1 MLENATIT
9 IVKCDDDGT
18 TRNVATQRRG
28 FAPAR
33 CQPAAMRPTAPTLTG
48 APAVALGDQPRGQ
61 LITSAIGLRHCAWN
75 AGPFGP
81 VAE

>member
-1 MLENATIT
+1 
-9 IVKCDDDGT
+9 
-18 TRNVATQRRG
+18 
-28 FAPAR
+28 
-33 CQPAAMRPTAPTLTG
+33 MRPTAPTLTG
-48 APAVALGDQPRGQ
+48 APAVALGGQPRGQ